1 MHDSLPTRR
10 AALKAGAAAAVTAL
24 SAAELF
30 ADAPKLKGNVNH
42 SLCRWCYGKIPLDKL
57 AAESAKLGY
66 KSIELLR
73 PKEVLAIKPFGLTCA
88 VLGGAD
94 IVNGLNR
101 EANHPK
107 ILKQLREDLDFCAAN
122 GVPTVICMAGNR
134 TIKGVTVSDEE
145 GMETCAKAL
154 KQVVGLAEEKKVT
167 IIMEGLNSRVDH
179 KDYMY
184 DHTLWGVELC
194 KKVGSDRFKL
204 LWDIYHMA
212 VMGEDVIPTLQKSQD
227 YIAHYHTGGV
237 PGRHEIDDTQT
248 LKYAEIMKA
257 IVATGF
263 KGYVAQEFIPKRE
276 PFGSLAQA
284 IQICDV

>member
-1 MHDSLPTRR
+1 MHADPLPTRR
-10 AALKAGAAAAVTAL
+10 AALQAGAATVAAL

-30 ADAPKLKGNVNH
+30 ADAPKPKGNVNH
-42 SLCRWCYGKIPLDKL
+42 SLCRWCYSKIPLDKL

-73 PKEVLAIKPFGLTCA
+73 PNEVLAIKPLGLTCA

-122 GVPTVICMAGNR
+122 GVPNVICMAGNR
-134 TIKGVTVSDEE
+134 TLKGVTVSDEE
-145 GMETCAKAL
+145 GLETCAKGL

-167 IIMEGLNSRVDH
+167 IVMEGLNSTVNH
-179 KDYMY
+179 KDYMF
-184 DHTLWGVELC
+184 DKTAWGVELC
-194 KKVGSDRFKL
+194 KRVGSDRFKI

-212 VMGEDVIPTLQKSQD
+212 VMGEDVIPTLQKAKD
-227 YIAHYHTGGV
+227 DIAHYHTGGV
-237 PGRHEIDDTQT
+237 PGRHEIDETQT

-263 KGYVAQEFIPKRE
+263 KGYVAQEFLPTRE

-284 IQICDV
+284 LRICDV